1 MLATVYLALS
11 TSLLFFIFVLWS
23 KSGFLNLTIKMVFL
37 GSALLGAF
45 ELLRDLGFVV
55 RV

>member
-11 TSLLFFIFVLWS
+11 TALLFFVFVIWS
-23 KSGFLNLTIKMVFL
+23 KRGILNLTIKMVFL

-55 RV
+55 QV